1 MLTIEFTAPVASG
14 PCPCCGRAST
24 NLTRFVCRDGDAYA
38 IYKATF
44 TDSHPDRIVL
54 ATVSLGDWDER
65 ATPDQRVAFAFRLKP
80 APDRYELQILP
91 ADQSPWVDS
100 KVLGATLD
108 REVALAHPLLP
119 EVYAIADQMV
129 AEDQPL
135 HDYLKGGHVA

>member
-1 MLTIEFTAPVASG
+1 M
-14 PCPCCGRAST
+14 ST
-24 NLTRFVCRDGDAYA
+24 NLTRFVYRDGDAYA

-44 TDSHPDRIVL
+44 TESHLDRIVM
-54 ATVSLGDWDER
+54 ATVSFGDWDDR
-65 ATPDQRVAFAFRLKP
+65 ATPDRRVAFAFRLRP
-80 APDRYELQILP
+80 APDRYELQILS

-108 REVALAHPLLP
+108 REDALTHPLLP

-135 HDYLKGGHVA
+135 HDYLGGGRAA